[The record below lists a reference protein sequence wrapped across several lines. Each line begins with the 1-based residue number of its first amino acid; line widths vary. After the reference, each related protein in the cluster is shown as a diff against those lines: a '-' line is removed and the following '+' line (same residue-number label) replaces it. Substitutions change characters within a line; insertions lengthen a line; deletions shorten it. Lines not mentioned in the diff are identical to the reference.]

1 MQLAHAIDAWVDAH
15 GRGLSVSTQRDI
27 QRIRAAVIEVGWQ
40 GLPCDQVDREVR
52 EDIIEV
58 ATQTGT
64 LGGSA
69 ISEFFNVVLQWAAT
83 QLDTGPSA
91 DDDLGSSGAFG
102 DESEPTGWEDLND
115 DDESDE
121 PEPTGWEDLDDDES
135 DEPEPTGWEDL
146 DDDESDEPDST
157 GWEDLDDE
165 SDDDQTHHDDD
176 EPDDDQ
182 SHDDDTKTDHEPED
196 WVGYLSTAQ
205 DGDGFTGLAPENE
218 TADESVQ
225 EKAAAS
231 SFFKALGSSP
241 PVDEDDEPVLVIEN
255 EAATKDATGIFSAA
269 AEQVPQNRTSGIDWI
284 TVAYFAVAAICF
296 ALVIYFYLTSS

>member
-15 GRGLSVSTQRDI
+15 ERGLSVSTQRDI

-69 ISEFFNVVLQWAAT
+69 ISEFFNVVVQWAAT
-83 QLDTGPSA
+83 QLDTEPSA
-91 DDDLGSSGAFG
+91 DDDLGPSGAFG
-102 DESEPTGWEDLND
+102 DESEPTGWEDLD
-115 DDESDE
+115 D
-121 PEPTGWEDLDDDES
+121 
-135 DEPEPTGWEDL
+135 
-146 DDDESDEPDST
+146 
-157 GWEDLDDE
+157 
-165 SDDDQTHHDDD
+165 DDDQSRH

-182 SHDDDTKTDHEPED
+182 KTDHEPED

-218 TADESVQ
+218 TAEERVQ
-225 EKAAAS
+225 ENAAAS
-231 SFFKALGSSP
+231 SFFKALGSSS
-241 PVDEDDEPVLVIEN
+241 PVDEDEDDEPVLVIEN
-255 EAATKDATGIFSAA
+255 EAATKDSTGIFSAA
-269 AEQVPQNRTSGIDWI
+269 AEQVPQNQTSGIDWI

>member
-69 ISEFFNVVLQWAAT
+69 ISEFFNVVVQWAAT
-83 QLDTGPSA
+83 QLDTEPSA

-102 DESEPTGWEDLND
+102 DES
-115 DDESDE
+115 
-121 PEPTGWEDLDDDES
+121 EPTGWEDLDDDES

-165 SDDDQTHHDDD
+165 PDDDQTHHDDD

-218 TADESVQ
+218 TADEGVQ

>member
-27 QRIRAAVIEVGWQ
+27 QRIRAAVIEVDWQ

-115 DDESDE
+115 DDEY
-121 PEPTGWEDLDDDES
+121 

-157 GWEDLDDE
+157 GWEDLDDDE
-165 SDDDQTHHDDD
+165 SDEPDDDQTHHDDD

-218 TADESVQ
+218 TADEGVQ

>member
-15 GRGLSVSTQRDI
+15 ERGLSVSTQRDI

-69 ISEFFNVVLQWAAT
+69 ISEFFNVVVQWAAT
-83 QLDTGPSA
+83 QLDTEPSA
-91 DDDLGSSGAFG
+91 DDDLGPSGAFG
-102 DESEPTGWEDLND
+102 DESEPTGWEDLD
-115 DDESDE
+115 DDDNHDS
-121 PEPTGWEDLDDDES
+121 EPTGWEDLDDD
-135 DEPEPTGWEDL
+135 
-146 DDDESDEPDST
+146 DDDD
-157 GWEDLDDE
+157 
-165 SDDDQTHHDDD
+165 DDDQSRH

-182 SHDDDTKTDHEPED
+182 KTDHEPED

-218 TADESVQ
+218 TAEERVQ
-225 EKAAAS
+225 ENAAAS
-231 SFFKALGSSP
+231 SFFKALGSSS
-241 PVDEDDEPVLVIEN
+241 PVDEDEDDEPVLVIEN
-255 EAATKDATGIFSAA
+255 EAATKDSTGIFSAA
-269 AEQVPQNRTSGIDWI
+269 AEQVPQNQTSGIDWI

>member
-69 ISEFFNVVLQWAAT
+69 ISEFFNVVVQWAAT
-83 QLDTGPSA
+83 QLDTEPSA
-91 DDDLGSSGAFG
+91 DDDLGPSGAFG
-102 DESEPTGWEDLND
+102 DESEPTGWEDLD
-115 DDESDE
+115 DDDNHDS
-121 PEPTGWEDLDDDES
+121 EPTGWEDLDDDDNHDS
-135 DEPEPTGWEDL
+135 IGWEDL
-146 DDDESDEPDST
+146 DDD
-157 GWEDLDDE
+157 DDDD
-165 SDDDQTHHDDD
+165 DDDQSRHEPD

-182 SHDDDTKTDHEPED
+182 KTDHEPED

-218 TADESVQ
+218 TADEGVQ

>member
-102 DESEPTGWEDLND
+102 DESEPTGWEDLD

-146 DDDESDEPDST
+146 DDDESDEPEPSHRRAYGKIST
-157 GWEDLDDE
+157 TSPTTTRPTTMTTSPTTTSPTTMTRRRTMNLR
-165 SDDDQTHHDDD
+165 
-176 EPDDDQ
+176 
-182 SHDDDTKTDHEPED
+182 
-196 WVGYLSTAQ
+196 
-205 DGDGFTGLAPENE
+205 TG
-218 TADESVQ
+218 SV
-225 EKAAAS
+225 
-231 SFFKALGSSP
+231 
-241 PVDEDDEPVLVIEN
+241 I
-255 EAATKDATGIFSAA
+255 
-269 AEQVPQNRTSGIDWI
+269 
-284 TVAYFAVAAICF
+284 
-296 ALVIYFYLTSS
+296 

>member
-102 DESEPTGWEDLND
+102 DESEPTGWEDLD

-121 PEPTGWEDLDDDES
+121 PEPTGWEDL
-135 DEPEPTGWEDL
+135 
-146 DDDESDEPDST
+146 
-157 GWEDLDDE
+157 
-165 SDDDQTHHDDD
+165 
-176 EPDDDQ
+176 
-182 SHDDDTKTDHEPED
+182 
-196 WVGYLSTAQ
+196 
-205 DGDGFTGLAPENE
+205 
-218 TADESVQ
+218 
-225 EKAAAS
+225 
-231 SFFKALGSSP
+231 
-241 PVDEDDEPVLVIEN
+241 
-255 EAATKDATGIFSAA
+255 
-269 AEQVPQNRTSGIDWI
+269 RRR
-284 TVAYFAVAAICF
+284 
-296 ALVIYFYLTSS
+296 

>member
-15 GRGLSVSTQRDI
+15 ERGLSVSTQRDI

-69 ISEFFNVVLQWAAT
+69 ISEFFNVVVQWAAT
-83 QLDTGPSA
+83 QLDTEPSA
-91 DDDLGSSGAFG
+91 DDDLGPSGAFG
-102 DESEPTGWEDLND
+102 DESEPTGWEDLD
-115 DDESDE
+115 DDDNHDS
-121 PEPTGWEDLDDDES
+121 EPTGWEDLDDDDNHDS
-135 DEPEPTGWEDL
+135 IGWEDL
-146 DDDESDEPDST
+146 DDD
-157 GWEDLDDE
+157 DDDD
-165 SDDDQTHHDDD
+165 DDDQSRH

-182 SHDDDTKTDHEPED
+182 KTDHEPED

-218 TADESVQ
+218 TAEERVQ
-225 EKAAAS
+225 ENAAAS
-231 SFFKALGSSP
+231 SFFKALGSSS
-241 PVDEDDEPVLVIEN
+241 PVDEDEDDEPVLVIEN
-255 EAATKDATGIFSAA
+255 EAATKDSTGIFSAA
-269 AEQVPQNRTSGIDWI
+269 AEQVPQNQTSGIDWI

>member
-1 MQLAHAIDAWVDAH
+1 MRRDMQLAHAIDAWVDAH
-15 GRGLSVSTQRDI
+15 ERGLSVSTQRDI

-69 ISEFFNVVLQWAAT
+69 ISEFFNVVVQWAAT
-83 QLDTGPSA
+83 QLDTEPSA
-91 DDDLGSSGAFG
+91 DDDLGPSGAFG
-102 DESEPTGWEDLND
+102 DESEPTGWEDLD
-115 DDESDE
+115 DDDNHDS
-121 PEPTGWEDLDDDES
+121 EPTGWEDLDDDDNDDS
-135 DEPEPTGWEDL
+135 IGWEDL
-146 DDDESDEPDST
+146 DDD
-157 GWEDLDDE
+157 DDD
-165 SDDDQTHHDDD
+165 DDDQSRHEPD

-182 SHDDDTKTDHEPED
+182 KTDHEPED

-218 TADESVQ
+218 TAEERVQ
-225 EKAAAS
+225 ENAAAS
-231 SFFKALGSSP
+231 SFFKALGSSS
-241 PVDEDDEPVLVIEN
+241 PVDEDEDDEPVLVIEN
-255 EAATKDATGIFSAA
+255 EAATKDSTGIFSAA
-269 AEQVPQNRTSGIDWI
+269 AEQVPQNQTSGIDWI

>member
-15 GRGLSVSTQRDI
+15 ERGLSVSTQRDI

-135 DEPEPTGWEDL
+135 DEP
-146 DDDESDEPDST
+146 DST

-165 SDDDQTHHDDD
+165 PDDDQTHHDDD

-218 TADESVQ
+218 TADEGVQ

>member
-102 DESEPTGWEDLND
+102 DESEPTGWEDL
-115 DDESDE
+115 
-121 PEPTGWEDLDDDES
+121 DDDES

-157 GWEDLDDE
+157 GWEDLDDEPDDNQPDDDGSHDE

-218 TADESVQ
+218 TADEGVQ

-284 TVAYFAVAAICF
+284 TVVYFAVAAICF

>member
-15 GRGLSVSTQRDI
+15 ERGLSVSTQRDI

-58 ATQTGT
+58 ATQTET

-69 ISEFFNVVLQWAAT
+69 ISEFFNVVVQWAAT
-83 QLDTGPSA
+83 QLDTEPSA
-91 DDDLGSSGAFG
+91 DDDLGPSGAFG
-102 DESEPTGWEDLND
+102 DESEPTGWEDLD
-115 DDESDE
+115 DDDNHDS
-121 PEPTGWEDLDDDES
+121 EPTGWEDLDDDDNDDS
-135 DEPEPTGWEDL
+135 IGWEDL
-146 DDDESDEPDST
+146 DDD
-157 GWEDLDDE
+157 DDDD
-165 SDDDQTHHDDD
+165 DDDQSRHEPD

-182 SHDDDTKTDHEPED
+182 KTDHEPED

-218 TADESVQ
+218 TAEERVQ
-225 EKAAAS
+225 ENAAAS
-231 SFFKALGSSP
+231 SFFKALGSSS
-241 PVDEDDEPVLVIEN
+241 PVDEDEDDEPVLVIEN
-255 EAATKDATGIFSAA
+255 EAATKDSTGIFSAA
-269 AEQVPQNRTSGIDWI
+269 AEQVPQNQTSGIDWI

>member
-102 DESEPTGWEDLND
+102 DESEPTGWEDL
-115 DDESDE
+115 
-121 PEPTGWEDLDDDES
+121 DDDES

-157 GWEDLDDE
+157 GWEDLDDEPDDNQPDDDESHDE

-218 TADESVQ
+218 TADEGVQ

-284 TVAYFAVAAICF
+284 TVVYFAVAAICF

>member
-69 ISEFFNVVLQWAAT
+69 ISEFFNVVVQWAAT
-83 QLDTGPSA
+83 QLDTEPSA
-91 DDDLGSSGAFG
+91 DDDLGPSGAFG
-102 DESEPTGWEDLND
+102 DES
-115 DDESDE
+115 
-121 PEPTGWEDLDDDES
+121 EPTGWEDLDDDES

-269 AEQVPQNRTSGIDWI
+269 AEQVPQNRPSGIDWI

>member
-102 DESEPTGWEDLND
+102 DESEPTGWEDLD
-115 DDESDE
+115 
-121 PEPTGWEDLDDDES
+121 EDLDDDES

-165 SDDDQTHHDDD
+165 PDDDQTHHDDD

-218 TADESVQ
+218 TADEGVQ

>member
-102 DESEPTGWEDLND
+102 DESEPTGWEDL
-115 DDESDE
+115 
-121 PEPTGWEDLDDDES
+121 DDDES

-165 SDDDQTHHDDD
+165 PDDDQTHHDDD

-218 TADESVQ
+218 TADEGVQ

-284 TVAYFAVAAICF
+284 TVVYFAVAAICF

>member
-15 GRGLSVSTQRDI
+15 ERGLSVSTQRDI

-69 ISEFFNVVLQWAAT
+69 ISEFFNVVVQWAAT
-83 QLDTGPSA
+83 QLDTEPSA
-91 DDDLGSSGAFG
+91 DDDLGPSGAFG
-102 DESEPTGWEDLND
+102 DESEPTGWEDLD
-115 DDESDE
+115 DDDNHDS
-121 PEPTGWEDLDDDES
+121 EPTGWEDLDDDDNHDS
-135 DEPEPTGWEDL
+135 IGWEDL
-146 DDDESDEPDST
+146 DDD
-157 GWEDLDDE
+157 DDDD
-165 SDDDQTHHDDD
+165 DDDQSRHEPD

-182 SHDDDTKTDHEPED
+182 KTDHEPED

-218 TADESVQ
+218 TAEERVQ
-225 EKAAAS
+225 ENAAAS
-231 SFFKALGSSP
+231 SFFKALGSSS
-241 PVDEDDEPVLVIEN
+241 PVDENEDDEPVLVIEN
-255 EAATKDATGIFSAA
+255 EAATKDSTGIFSAA
-269 AEQVPQNRTSGIDWI
+269 AEQVPQNQTSGIDWI

>member
-135 DEPEPTGWEDL
+135 DEP
-146 DDDESDEPDST
+146 DST

-165 SDDDQTHHDDD
+165 PDDDQTHHDDD

-218 TADESVQ
+218 TADEGVQ

>member
-102 DESEPTGWEDLND
+102 DESEPTGWEDL
-115 DDESDE
+115 
-121 PEPTGWEDLDDDES
+121 DDDES

-165 SDDDQTHHDDD
+165 PDDDQTHHDDD

-218 TADESVQ
+218 TADEGVQ

>member
-102 DESEPTGWEDLND
+102 DESEPTGWEDLD

-146 DDDESDEPDST
+146 DDEP
-157 GWEDLDDE
+157 
-165 SDDDQTHHDDD
+165 DDDQTHHDDD

-218 TADESVQ
+218 TADEGVQ

>member
-102 DESEPTGWEDLND
+102 DESEPTGWEDLD

-121 PEPTGWEDLDDDES
+121 PEPTGWEDLDD
-135 DEPEPTGWEDL
+135 
-146 DDDESDEPDST
+146 EPDDNST

-165 SDDDQTHHDDD
+165 PDDDQTHHDDD

-218 TADESVQ
+218 TADEGVQ

>member
-15 GRGLSVSTQRDI
+15 ERGLSVSTQRDI

-69 ISEFFNVVLQWAAT
+69 ISEFFNVVVQWAAT
-83 QLDTGPSA
+83 QLDTEPSA
-91 DDDLGSSGAFG
+91 DDDLGPSGAFG
-102 DESEPTGWEDLND
+102 DESEPTGWEDLD
-115 DDESDE
+115 DDDNHDS
-121 PEPTGWEDLDDDES
+121 EPTGWEDLDDDDNHDS
-135 DEPEPTGWEDL
+135 IGWEDL
-146 DDDESDEPDST
+146 DDD
-157 GWEDLDDE
+157 DDDDD
-165 SDDDQTHHDDD
+165 DDDQSRHEPD

-182 SHDDDTKTDHEPED
+182 KTDHEPED

-218 TADESVQ
+218 TAEERVQ
-225 EKAAAS
+225 ENAAAS
-231 SFFKALGSSP
+231 SFFKALGSSS
-241 PVDEDDEPVLVIEN
+241 PVDENEDDEPVLVIEN
-255 EAATKDATGIFSAA
+255 EAATKDSTGIFSAA
-269 AEQVPQNRTSGIDWI
+269 AEQVPQNQTSGIDWI

>member
-1 MQLAHAIDAWVDAH
+1 MRRDMQLAHAIDAWVDAH
-15 GRGLSVSTQRDI
+15 ERGLSVSTQRDI

-102 DESEPTGWEDLND
+102 DESEPTGWEDL
-115 DDESDE
+115 
-121 PEPTGWEDLDDDES
+121 DDDES

-165 SDDDQTHHDDD
+165 PDDDQTHHDDD

-218 TADESVQ
+218 TADEGVQ

>member
-69 ISEFFNVVLQWAAT
+69 ISEFFNVVQQWAAT

-102 DESEPTGWEDLND
+102 DES
-115 DDESDE
+115 
-121 PEPTGWEDLDDDES
+121 EPTGWEDLDDDES

-165 SDDDQTHHDDD
+165 PDDDQTHHDDD

-218 TADESVQ
+218 TAEEGVQ
-225 EKAAAS
+225 ENAAAS
-231 SFFKALGSSP
+231 SFFKALGSSS
-241 PVDEDDEPVLVIEN
+241 PVDEDEDDEPVLVIEN
-255 EAATKDATGIFSAA
+255 EAATKDSTGIFSAA
-269 AEQVPQNRTSGIDWI
+269 AEQVPQNQTSGIDWI

>member
-102 DESEPTGWEDLND
+102 DESEPTGWEDL
-115 DDESDE
+115 
-121 PEPTGWEDLDDDES
+121 DDDES

-165 SDDDQTHHDDD
+165 PDDDQTHHDDD

>member
-15 GRGLSVSTQRDI
+15 ERGLSVSTQRDI

-69 ISEFFNVVLQWAAT
+69 ISEFFNDVVQWAAT
-83 QLDTGPSA
+83 QLDTEPSA
-91 DDDLGSSGAFG
+91 DDDLGPSGAFG
-102 DESEPTGWEDLND
+102 DESEPTGWEDLD
-115 DDESDE
+115 DDDNHDS
-121 PEPTGWEDLDDDES
+121 EPTGWEDLDDD
-135 DEPEPTGWEDL
+135 
-146 DDDESDEPDST
+146 DDDD
-157 GWEDLDDE
+157 
-165 SDDDQTHHDDD
+165 DDDQSRH

-182 SHDDDTKTDHEPED
+182 KTDHEPED
-196 WVGYLSTAQ
+196 WVSYLSTAQ

-218 TADESVQ
+218 TAEERVQ
-225 EKAAAS
+225 ENAAAS
-231 SFFKALGSSP
+231 SFFKALGSSS
-241 PVDEDDEPVLVIEN
+241 PVDEDEDDEPVLVIEN
-255 EAATKDATGIFSAA
+255 EAATKDSTGIFSAA
-269 AEQVPQNRTSGIDWI
+269 AEQVPQNQTSGIDWI

>member
-69 ISEFFNVVLQWAAT
+69 ISEFFNVVVQWAAT
-83 QLDTGPSA
+83 QLDTEPSA
-91 DDDLGSSGAFG
+91 DDDLGPSGAFG
-102 DESEPTGWEDLND
+102 DESEPTGWEDLD
-115 DDESDE
+115 DDDNHDS
-121 PEPTGWEDLDDDES
+121 EPTGWEDLDDDDNHDS
-135 DEPEPTGWEDL
+135 IGWEDL
-146 DDDESDEPDST
+146 DDD
-157 GWEDLDDE
+157 DDDD
-165 SDDDQTHHDDD
+165 DDDQSRHEPD

-182 SHDDDTKTDHEPED
+182 KTDHEPED

-218 TADESVQ
+218 TADEGVQ

-284 TVAYFAVAAICF
+284 TVVYFAVAAICF

>member
-102 DESEPTGWEDLND
+102 DESEPTGWEDL
-115 DDESDE
+115 
-121 PEPTGWEDLDDDES
+121 
-135 DEPEPTGWEDL
+135 

-157 GWEDLDDE
+157 GWEDLDDEPDDNQPDDDESHDE

-218 TADESVQ
+218 TADEGVQ

-284 TVAYFAVAAICF
+284 TVVYFAVAAICF

>member
-69 ISEFFNVVLQWAAT
+69 ISEFFNVVVQWAAT
-83 QLDTGPSA
+83 QLDTEPSA
-91 DDDLGSSGAFG
+91 DDDLGPSGAFG
-102 DESEPTGWEDLND
+102 DESEPTGWEDLD
-115 DDESDE
+115 DDDNHDS
-121 PEPTGWEDLDDDES
+121 EPTGWEDLDDD
-135 DEPEPTGWEDL
+135 
-146 DDDESDEPDST
+146 DDD
-157 GWEDLDDE
+157 DD
-165 SDDDQTHHDDD
+165 DDDQSRHEPD

-182 SHDDDTKTDHEPED
+182 KTDHEPED

>member
-15 GRGLSVSTQRDI
+15 ERGLSVSTQRDI

-69 ISEFFNVVLQWAAT
+69 ISEFFNVVVQWAAT
-83 QLDTGPSA
+83 QLDTEPSA
-91 DDDLGSSGAFG
+91 DDDLGPSGAFG
-102 DESEPTGWEDLND
+102 DESEPTGWEDLD
-115 DDESDE
+115 DDDNHDS
-121 PEPTGWEDLDDDES
+121 EPTGWEDLDDDDNHDS
-135 DEPEPTGWEDL
+135 IGWEDL
-146 DDDESDEPDST
+146 DDD
-157 GWEDLDDE
+157 DDDD
-165 SDDDQTHHDDD
+165 DDDQSRHEPD

-182 SHDDDTKTDHEPED
+182 KTDHEPED

-218 TADESVQ
+218 TAEERVQ
-225 EKAAAS
+225 ENAAAS
-231 SFFKALGSSP
+231 SFFKALGSSS
-241 PVDEDDEPVLVIEN
+241 PVDEDEDDEPVLVIEN
-255 EAATKDATGIFSAA
+255 EAATKDSTGIFSAA
-269 AEQVPQNRTSGIDWI
+269 AEQVPQNQTSGIDWI

>member
-15 GRGLSVSTQRDI
+15 ERGLSVSTQRDI

-69 ISEFFNVVLQWAAT
+69 ISEFFNVVVQWAAT
-83 QLDTGPSA
+83 QLDTEPSA
-91 DDDLGSSGAFG
+91 DDDLGPSGAFG
-102 DESEPTGWEDLND
+102 DESEPTGWEDLD
-115 DDESDE
+115 DDDNHDS
-121 PEPTGWEDLDDDES
+121 EPTGWEDLDDDDNDDS
-135 DEPEPTGWEDL
+135 IGWEDL
-146 DDDESDEPDST
+146 DDD
-157 GWEDLDDE
+157 DDDDD
-165 SDDDQTHHDDD
+165 DDDQSRH

-182 SHDDDTKTDHEPED
+182 KTDHEPED

-218 TADESVQ
+218 TAEERVQ
-225 EKAAAS
+225 ENAAAS
-231 SFFKALGSSP
+231 SFFKALGSSS
-241 PVDEDDEPVLVIEN
+241 PVDEDEDDEPVLVIEN
-255 EAATKDATGIFSAA
+255 EAATKDSTGIFSAA
-269 AEQVPQNRTSGIDWI
+269 AEQVPQNQTSGIDWI

>member
-15 GRGLSVSTQRDI
+15 ERGLSVSTQRDI

-102 DESEPTGWEDLND
+102 DESEPTGWEDL
-115 DDESDE
+115 
-121 PEPTGWEDLDDDES
+121 DDDES

-165 SDDDQTHHDDD
+165 PDDDQTHHDDD

-218 TADESVQ
+218 TADEGVQ

>member
-83 QLDTGPSA
+83 QLDTEPSA
-91 DDDLGSSGAFG
+91 DDDLGPSGAFG
-102 DESEPTGWEDLND
+102 DESEPTGWEDLDDDDND
-115 DDESDE
+115 DSI
-121 PEPTGWEDLDDDES
+121 GWEDLDDD
-135 DEPEPTGWEDL
+135 
-146 DDDESDEPDST
+146 DDD
-157 GWEDLDDE
+157 DD
-165 SDDDQTHHDDD
+165 DDDQSRHEPD

-182 SHDDDTKTDHEPED
+182 KTDHEPED

-218 TADESVQ
+218 TAEERVQ
-225 EKAAAS
+225 ENAAAS

>member
-69 ISEFFNVVLQWAAT
+69 ISEFFNVVVQWAAT
-83 QLDTGPSA
+83 QLDTEPSA
-91 DDDLGSSGAFG
+91 DDDLGPSGAFG
-102 DESEPTGWEDLND
+102 DESEPTGWEDLD
-115 DDESDE
+115 DDDNHDS
-121 PEPTGWEDLDDDES
+121 EPTGWEDLDDDDNHDS
-135 DEPEPTGWEDL
+135 IGWEDL
-146 DDDESDEPDST
+146 DDD
-157 GWEDLDDE
+157 DDDD
-165 SDDDQTHHDDD
+165 DDDQSRHEPD

-182 SHDDDTKTDHEPED
+182 KTDHEPED

-218 TADESVQ
+218 TAEEGVQ
-225 EKAAAS
+225 ENAAAS
-231 SFFKALGSSP
+231 SFFKALGSSS
-241 PVDEDDEPVLVIEN
+241 PVDEDEDDEPVLVIEN
-255 EAATKDATGIFSAA
+255 EAATKDSTGIFSAA
-269 AEQVPQNRTSGIDWI
+269 AEQVPQNQTSGIDWI

>member
-102 DESEPTGWEDLND
+102 DESEPTGWEDLD
-115 DDESDE
+115 
-121 PEPTGWEDLDDDES
+121 DDDES

-165 SDDDQTHHDDD
+165 PDDDQTHHDDD

-218 TADESVQ
+218 TADEGVQ

>member
-69 ISEFFNVVLQWAAT
+69 ISEFFNVVVQWAAT
-83 QLDTGPSA
+83 QLDTEPSA
-91 DDDLGSSGAFG
+91 DDDLGPSGAFG
-102 DESEPTGWEDLND
+102 D
-115 DDESDE
+115 
-121 PEPTGWEDLDDDES
+121 
-135 DEPEPTGWEDL
+135 
-146 DDDESDEPDST
+146 
-157 GWEDLDDE
+157 
-165 SDDDQTHHDDD
+165 DQ
-176 EPDDDQ
+176 
-182 SHDDDTKTDHEPED
+182 KTDHEPED

-218 TADESVQ
+218 TAEERVQ
-225 EKAAAS
+225 ENAAAS
-231 SFFKALGSSP
+231 SFFKALGSSS
-241 PVDEDDEPVLVIEN
+241 PVDEDEDDEPVLVIEN

>member
-121 PEPTGWEDLDDDES
+121 PEPTGWEDLDD
-135 DEPEPTGWEDL
+135 EPDDNQP
-146 DDDESDEPDST
+146 DDDQSH
-157 GWEDLDDE
+157 DE

>member
-102 DESEPTGWEDLND
+102 DESEPTGWEDL
-115 DDESDE
+115 
-121 PEPTGWEDLDDDES
+121 
-135 DEPEPTGWEDL
+135 

-165 SDDDQTHHDDD
+165 PDDDQTHHDDD

-218 TADESVQ
+218 TADEGVQ

>member
-1 MQLAHAIDAWVDAH
+1 MRRDMQLAHAIDAWVDAH

-69 ISEFFNVVLQWAAT
+69 ISEFFNVVLQWAAI

-121 PEPTGWEDLDDDES
+121 PEPTGWEDLDD
-135 DEPEPTGWEDL
+135 EPDDNQP
-146 DDDESDEPDST
+146 DDDQSH
-157 GWEDLDDE
+157 DE

-218 TADESVQ
+218 TADEGVQ